1 MNIAGHDI
9 GVCSWSLR
17 PADTADLVAQ
27 LQRLDLRHVQLALR
41 PLLFLDDK
49 RKHLELGH
57 LRKSG
62 VVLTAGMIDFPGE
75 DYSSIEAISRT
86 GGYAPDD
93 QWPLRLKLS
102 RQAAEL
108 GHELG
113 LTKITTHVGFVPHAG
128 GAGYEKMVARVR
140 EVAEAFGARGISLG
154 LETGQERAEE
164 LAPFLDGLNAE
175 NVFVNFDPANMILYG
190 AGDPIDAIGLLAAH
204 IRHVHAKDGTYS
216 ARPGVEWGEEVP
228 FGAGSVGPERFL
240 DALHA
245 IGYGGPISIER
256 EAGEQ
261 RLADVEFAI
270 RTLRD
275 AAPGAS
281 LPN

>member
-1 MNIAGHDI
+1 MNISGHDI

-17 PADTADLVAQ
+17 PKGAADLVSQ
-27 LQRLDLRHVQLALR
+27 LKQLDLRHVQLALR
-41 PLLFLDDK
+41 PLLVLDDAA
-49 RKHLELGH
+49 RQVELGH

-75 DYSSIEAISRT
+75 DYSSIGDILRT

-93 QWPLRLKLS
+93 QWADRFKLTQ
-102 RQAAEL
+102 QAAEL

-113 LTKITTHVGFVPHAG
+113 LTKITTHVGYVPQAG
-128 GAGYEKMVARVR
+128 DEGYDKMRGRVLDVAAALGEK
-140 EVAEAFGARGISLG
+140 GISLG
-154 LETGQERAEE
+154 METGQERAEE
-164 LAPFLDGLNAE
+164 LVQFLEDLKVD

-190 AGDPIDAIGLLAAH
+190 AGDPIEAIGLLAAH
-204 IRHVHAKDGTYS
+204 VRHVHAKDGTYS
-216 ARPGVEWGEEVP
+216 ARPGLEWGQEVP

-240 DALHA
+240 DTLQAV
-245 IGYGGPISIER
+245 GYAGPISIER

-261 RLADVEFAI
+261 RFADVEFAI

-275 AAPGAS
+275 AAPGAA

>member
-17 PADTADLVAQ
+17 PTDTADLVAQ
-27 LQRLDLRHVQLALR
+27 LQKLDLRHAQLALR

-75 DYSSIEAISRT
+75 DYSSIDTIRKT

-93 QWPLRLKLS
+93 QWSLRLKLTQ
-102 RQAAEL
+102 QAAAL

-113 LTKITTHVGFVPHAG
+113 LTKITTHVGFVPHRG
-128 GAGYEKMVARVR
+128 NTGYDTMLGRVR
-140 EVAEAFGARGISLG
+140 DVAAALGEKGISLG
-154 LETGQERAEE
+154 METGQERADE
-164 LAPFLDGLNAE
+164 LVQFLEDLKVD
-175 NVFVNFDPANMILYG
+175 NVFVNFDPANMVLYG
-190 AGDPIDAIGLLAAH
+190 LGDPIEAIGLLAAH
-204 IRHVHAKDGTYS
+204 IRHVHAKDGMPS
-216 ARPGVEWGEEVP
+216 LRPSVDWGVEVP
-228 FGAGSVGPERFL
+228 FGTGVVGADRFL
-240 DALHA
+240 DALQS
-245 IGYGGPISIER
+245 IGYSGPISIER

-261 RLADVEFAI
+261 RLEDVEFAI

-275 AAPGAS
+275 AAPGAP
-281 LPN
+281 LVN

>member
-1 MNIAGHDI
+1 MNISGHDI
-9 GVCSWSLR
+9 GICSWSLR
-17 PADTADLVAQ
+17 PKDTADLVSQ
-27 LQRLDLRHVQLALR
+27 LQQLDLRHAQLALR

-75 DYSSIEAISRT
+75 DYSSIEMIRKT

-93 QWPLRLKLS
+93 QWSLRLKLS
-102 RQAAEL
+102 QQAAAL
-108 GHELG
+108 GYELG
-113 LTKITTHVGFVPHAG
+113 LTKVTTHIGFVPHRG
-128 GAGYEKMVARVR
+128 DAGYDKMLGRVR
-140 EVAEAFGARGISLG
+140 DVAAALGEKGISLG
-154 LETGQERAEE
+154 METGQERADE
-164 LAPFLDGLNAE
+164 LVQFLEDLKVE

-190 AGDPIDAIGLLAAH
+190 AGDPIEAIGLLAAH
-204 IRHVHAKDGTYS
+204 IRHVHAKDGTPS
-216 ARPGVEWGEEVP
+216 ARPSVDWGAEVP
-228 FGAGSVGPERFL
+228 FGTGAVGADRFL

-245 IGYGGPISIER
+245 VGYSGPISIER

-261 RLADVEFAI
+261 RLEDVEFAI

-275 AAPGAS
+275 AAPGTPLA
-281 LPN
+281 N